1 LILHPKEVLET
12 VRCGFPAAVDYF
24 AENIV
29 MGIQNNLILS
39 GFPGDTMILSTGEVV
54 CNISYF
60 ASGTIKGA
68 AIAAEPLFGVFYEE
82 RDVNSIKKVWKQG
95 WLMGMVMSVVLAVL
109 FCAAAPLLS
118 ALCGMEP
125 TSDIQRGVIMCMIFA
140 PFMHT
145 VYMFTLYYE
154 ATKHFNLSMAFA
166 IVPDS
171 CLYVLMMAFLIPI
184 LGRDGIWLSI
194 TGNQVI
200 GLILLIPLVLLIN
213 TRSGKNT
220 DRMLLLPEKFYS
232 GTTLLDLDIPGYRT
246 GNIAE
251 IEKIS
256 SLLRSRVSEPDKAE
270 AVLRCVEALISDMC
284 ESSGYIHI
292 KVREEGTETA
302 IFIRSIGQMR
312 KLPESI
318 YENVIKWGG
327 SDSISYSYVY
337 KMNIVC
343 ITIHDR

>member
-1 LILHPKEVLET
+1 
-12 VRCGFPAAVDYF
+12 
-24 AENIV
+24 
-29 MGIQNNLILS
+29 
-39 GFPGDTMILSTGEVV
+39 
-54 CNISYF
+54 
-60 ASGTIKGA
+60 
-68 AIAAEPLFGVFYEE
+68 
-82 RDVNSIKKVWKQG
+82 
-95 WLMGMVMSVVLAVL
+95 
-109 FCAAAPLLS
+109 
-118 ALCGMEP
+118 
-125 TSDIQRGVIMCMIFA
+125 
-140 PFMHT
+140 
-145 VYMFTLYYE
+145 
-154 ATKHFNLSMAFA
+154 MAFA